1 MVKVRTPDSYSIL
14 DFTLGGIN
22 KTPIYLSIRIT
33 QYLMPVMYLM
43 IIIELCNWIKKHSV
57 HTWLQDIPRQLN
69 GSDCGVFVCRYAECI
84 SQGTNM
90 EFTQVGRLIP
100 IKFLNVKWTWYSL
113 VGWEERNTLFRIF
126 EFCLDHSKDTAEW
139 APDVN
144 HDIDVCGWTKQKS
157 NILYFGQIPVSCYFW
172 SLSALWSVIVDNFC
186 YRLIWDSTGRT
197 WLEELFSLLAKGRK

>member
-90 EFTQVGRLIP
+90 EFTQVGRLIQ
-100 IKFLNVKWTWYSL
+100 IKFLNVKRTYGTAWLGEKRETHFSAFLSFASTIAVIQLNELQMWIM
-113 VGWEERNTLFRIF
+113 TLTFVAEQSKNQTFYILDKYLFHATF
-126 EFCLDHSKDTAEW
+126 EACLH
-139 APDVN
+139 
-144 HDIDVCGWTKQKS
+144 CGRW
-157 NILYFGQIPVSCYFW
+157 
-172 SLSALWSVIVDNFC
+172 
-186 YRLIWDSTGRT
+186 
-197 WLEELFSLLAKGRK
+197 